1 MQFNWVIPSTCYNCN
16 VIYIDMKHEI
26 SNMKT
31 WCCQSLSHNSKLE
44 TSKNW
49 YQSVIKQ
56 ALCGQRSVV
65 TLITTQLLMTQ
76 WHRTAWH
83 DAMPHLLLMFNNNSL
98 CLFHGVRFCDRVE
111 VYSYACAC
119 LPSWTPHKV
128 WVPSGV
134 SVSRAN
140 VIIMR
145 AAATK
150 AKFKFILV
158 TTEHLYP
165 GSCSDS
171 ECYKQ
176 TMRV

>member
-1 MQFNWVIPSTCYNCN
+1 MRV
-16 VIYIDMKHEI
+16 
-26 SNMKT
+26 
-31 WCCQSLSHNSKLE
+31 LSSKQHLD
-44 TSKNW
+44 K
-49 YQSVIKQ
+49 
-56 ALCGQRSVV
+56 GQR
-65 TLITTQLLMTQ
+65 
-76 WHRTAWH
+76 WHWSQHSYWWH
-83 DAMPHLLLMFNNNSL
+83 NDTGQHDMMPCLTCCWCSTIIACACSMFHS
-98 CLFHGVRFCDRVE
+98 FRFCDIVE

-158 TTEHLYP
+158 TTEHLYS

-176 TMRV
+176 TMRVYCTKIQDPTYALKVFLQEMQICV

>member
-1 MQFNWVIPSTCYNCN
+1 
-16 VIYIDMKHEI
+16 
-26 SNMKT
+26 
-31 WCCQSLSHNSKLE
+31 
-44 TSKNW
+44 
-49 YQSVIKQ
+49 
-56 ALCGQRSVV
+56 
-65 TLITTQLLMTQ
+65 
-76 WHRTAWH
+76 
-83 DAMPHLLLMFNNNSL
+83 MPHLLLMFNNNSL

-158 TTEHLYP
+158 TTEHLYS

-176 TMRV
+176 TMRVYVYKNFSIQDPPALCFQRFFTGNADMCLESSHTNLIVYLYKNAVIDYGLIS

>member
-1 MQFNWVIPSTCYNCN
+1 
-16 VIYIDMKHEI
+16 
-26 SNMKT
+26 
-31 WCCQSLSHNSKLE
+31 
-44 TSKNW
+44 
-49 YQSVIKQ
+49 
-56 ALCGQRSVV
+56 
-65 TLITTQLLMTQ
+65 
-76 WHRTAWH
+76 
-83 DAMPHLLLMFNNNSL
+83 MPHLLLIFNNNSL
-98 CLFHGVRFCDRVE
+98 CLFHSFRFCDIVE

-158 TTEHLYP
+158 TTEHLYS

-176 TMRV
+176 TMWVYCTRISGPSFCLKGFVQEYKKSNHVSKIFHANNLYSKRCLLSQ